1 MKKFLFLAAIVFSAS
16 SLMAQTEVIAHRG
29 FHAKQGANSANN
41 TISALQHAQDL
52 GVYGSEVDIN
62 ETKDGKLVAVHGPN
76 HQNYNVQNT
85 DFAVLRATPV
95 HNGEKLPTLEE
106 YLLQAKKSKKTKLIM
121 EIKSHN
127 TPERETRVV
136 KKILD
141 EVKRLKMTKHVEY
154 IAFSKHVC
162 DEVVKYAPKKTKI
175 AYLNGDLTPQQCKEN
190 GYTGIDYNFG
200 TMKKH
205 PEWIQQSH
213 DLGLTVN
220 IWTVNNTNDLQW
232 CIDNKA
238 DYITTDNP
246 IEANRLLGK

>member
-106 YLLQAKKSKKTKLIM
+106 YLLQAKKSKKTKLII

-200 TMKKH
+200 TMKKP
-205 PEWIQQSH
+205 PEWIQHSH

>member
-1 MKKFLFLAAIVFSAS
+1 MKKLFTLAVCLFTVST
-16 SLMAQTEVIAHRG
+16 LCAQTQVIAHRG
-29 FHAKQGANSANN
+29 FHATKNSRNN
-41 TISALQHAQDL
+41 TISSLQHAQDL
-52 GVYGSEVDIN
+52 GVYGSECDIN
-62 ETKDGKLVAVHGPN
+62 ETKDGELIVIHGPK
-76 HQNYNVQNT
+76 HGPYKNVQEEN
-85 DFAVLRATPV
+85 FAVLRATKLD
-95 HNGEKLPTLEE
+95 NGERVPTFDE
-106 YLLQAKKSKKTKLIM
+106 YLIQAKKNTKTKLII

-220 IWTVNNTNDLQW
+220 IWTVNKTDELQW

>member
-1 MKKFLFLAAIVFSAS
+1 M
-16 SLMAQTEVIAHRG
+16 
-29 FHAKQGANSANN
+29 
-41 TISALQHAQDL
+41 
-52 GVYGSEVDIN
+52 
-62 ETKDGKLVAVHGPN
+62 
-76 HQNYNVQNT
+76 
-85 DFAVLRATPV
+85 
-95 HNGEKLPTLEE
+95 
-106 YLLQAKKSKKTKLIM
+106 
-121 EIKSHN
+121 
-127 TPERETRVV
+127 
-136 KKILD
+136 
-141 EVKRLKMTKHVEY
+141 
-154 IAFSKHVC
+154 
-162 DEVVKYAPKKTKI
+162 VKYAPKKTKI